1 MITCFTGVVTFSLYG
16 NRTPKRLTPMSQ
28 IMPIHSRTI
37 DREPTV
43 HDRFFFAD
51 DCCRLSVVSQ
61 AWFSVYVSNAVL
73 TPGNNILCGG
83 TFMSL
88 HVSATVRVVLVSVG
102 C

>member
-1 MITCFTGVVTFSLYG
+1 MITCSTGVVTFALYG
-16 NRTPKRLTPMSQ
+16 IRTPKCLTPMSQ
-28 IMPIHSRTI
+28 IVPIHSRTI
-37 DREPTV
+37 DKKPTV
-43 HDRFFFAD
+43 HVSMFFAD
-51 DCCRLSVVSQ
+51 DCRRLSVVSQ

-83 TFMSL
+83 TFTSL

>member
-1 MITCFTGVVTFSLYG
+1 MIV
-16 NRTPKRLTPMSQ
+16 
-28 IMPIHSRTI
+28 
-37 DREPTV
+37 
-43 HDRFFFAD
+43 AD
-51 DCCRLSVVSQ
+51 YPLCPRRG
-61 AWFSVYVSNAVL
+61 FSVYVSNAVL